1 MNKKITKK
9 ITAIGISAMMFCGM
23 LGNPDALKTITDSVS
38 ITAVAAT
45 ASGTCGSGL
54 RWSIDDDTLTISG
67 TGTEMQNYSSKSKT
81 PWISY
86 SSQIKKVILP
96 NTLKSIGDYAFYSM
110 EALEYV
116 YTLADYGQFPC
127 MPDVDVIG
135 NYAFANCYAFRGN
148 TQNGIL
154 TLGLGDFANGSTSKL
169 TVGKRAFQNCDHVR
183 LLKCNYDSMKVE
195 ELGFHN
201 MDILSSVY
209 CGDTTMEL
217 GSRAFYNDQNLS
229 KVEYKPSI
237 LPINNTAFYNTLYYK
252 NSFTGT
258 DHNYRN
264 IGSASKMKGKTLVV
278 NFFVDQVQMDL
289 SKPVRAVDEANVDE
303 QLDIKL
309 ADDEIATSKP
319 VRRTSESC
327 YTGIYKKDDLY
338 YKHIFSWE
346 AEKQDSPTENSVIAL
361 NKLDFNDS
369 DKIPDQNKIPHKI
382 YEYESTNGYLGSY
395 VSSQKI
401 TERMAQLRE
410 AFDDFETQSAQYGE
424 KCSFEMHPETNFY
437 ITLNTFDWSEK
448 QATVKPPYVPETY
461 RTNCNYMLTIGYN
474 GGDGAFDEFSP
485 SQLNYSSGD
494 TGITAYSDD
503 KLFASILEA
512 SKQRTG
518 DGNYPIDMMIDSET
532 YCSDYTRYLK
542 EEYQVDNIVYLV
554 HVTPYS
560 QSCAYPTEYNND
572 KDRID
577 EFAII
582 CGDPNIPY
590 TIEHETSHL
599 FGAPDYY
606 KKQRP
611 FSEEAGSYID
621 TYLAPSGELM
631 ICNGINISP
640 VTAFSIGWL
649 DKLDKTIYDMFF
661 DSDIFIRK
669 DKGSTENT

>member
-1 MNKKITKK
+1 MKHKITKK
-9 ITAIGISAMMFCGM
+9 VSAIGISALMFCGM
-23 LGNPDALKTITDSVS
+23 IGNPEALKAITDSVS
-38 ITAVAAT
+38 ITAAAAT

-54 RWSIDDDTLTISG
+54 RWSIDGDTLTISG
-67 TGTEMQNYSSKSKT
+67 TGTKMQNYSSKNKT

-96 NTLKSIGDYAFYSM
+96 NTLKSIGNYAFYSM

-148 TQNGIL
+148 TQSGIL
-154 TLGLGDFANGSTSKL
+154 TLGLGDFADGSTSKL

-183 LLKCNYDSMKVE
+183 FLKCNYDSMKVE

-201 MDILSSVY
+201 MDMLSSVY

-229 KVEYKPSI
+229 KVEYKPSV
-237 LPINNTAFYNTLYYK
+237 LTINNTAFYNTLYYK
-252 NSFTGT
+252 NSCTST
-258 DHNYRN
+258 DHKYRN
-264 IGSASKMKGKTLVV
+264 IGSALKMKDETLVV
-278 NFFVDQVQMDL
+278 NFFVDQVQLDL
-289 SKPVRAVDEANVDE
+289 SNPIRAVDDCDVNG

-309 ADDEIATSKP
+309 DDGMIATPKP
-319 VRRTSESC
+319 VRPTSERC

-361 NKLDFNDS
+361 NKLDFNDT
-369 DKIPDQNKIPHKI
+369 DKIPDQNKIPHQI
-382 YEYESTNGYLGSY
+382 YEDESTNGYLGSY

-401 TERMAQLRE
+401 TERMAKLRE
-410 AFDDFETQSAQYGE
+410 AFDDLETQSAQYGE

-437 ITLNTFDWSEK
+437 ITLNTFDWSEE
-448 QATVKPPYVPETY
+448 QATVKPRYAPETY
-461 RTNCNYMLTIGYN
+461 RTNCNYMLTKGYN
-474 GGDGAFDEFSP
+474 GDDGAFDEFSP
-485 SQLNYSSGD
+485 SQLNYSSGH
-494 TGITAYSDD
+494 TGITNSSND
-503 KLFASILEA
+503 KLFTAILEA
-512 SKQRTG
+512 SQQLTG
-518 DGNYPIDMMIDSET
+518 DETYPIDMKMYSGT
-532 YCSDYTRYLK
+532 HCSDYTRYLK
-542 EEYQVDNIVYLV
+542 EKYHVDNIVYLV

-582 CGDPNIPY
+582 CGDPNIPL

-606 KKQRP
+606 KKKRP

-621 TYLAPSGELM
+621 TYLDPDGELM
-631 ICNGINISP
+631 ICNGIKVSP

-649 DKLDKTIYDMFF
+649 DKLDTTTYNMFF
-661 DSDIFIRK
+661 DSDKFKRQ
-669 DKGSTENT
+669 

>member
-9 ITAIGISAMMFCGM
+9 LTAIGISSMLFCGM
-23 LGNPDALKTITDSVS
+23 LGNPEALKSITDPIS

-54 RWSIDDDTLTISG
+54 RWSIDGDTLTISG
-67 TGTEMQNYSSKSKT
+67 TGTEMQNYSSKNKT

-96 NTLKSIGDYAFYSM
+96 NTLKSIGNYAFYSM

-154 TLGLGDFANGSTSKL
+154 TLGLGDFADGSTSKL

-201 MDILSSVY
+201 MDMLSSVY

-229 KVEYKPSI
+229 KVEYKPSV
-237 LPINNTAFYNTLYYK
+237 LTINNTAFYNTLYYK

-258 DHNYRN
+258 DYNRRN
-264 IGSASKMKGKTLVV
+264 LGAASKMKGKSLVV
-278 NFFVDQVQMDL
+278 NFFVDQVQLDL
-289 SKPVRAVDEANVDE
+289 SNPIYTVE
-303 QLDIKL
+303 QTDVEGQHAIRL
-309 ADDEIATSKP
+309 AGDEIATPKP
-319 VRRTSESC
+319 VGPTSESC

-361 NKLDFNDS
+361 NKLDFNDT
-369 DKIPDQNKIPHKI
+369 DKIPDQNYIPHNT
-382 YEYESTNGYLGSY
+382 YETESTNGYLGSY
-395 VSSQKI
+395 VSSQMI
-401 TERMAQLRE
+401 TERLTQLRE
-410 AFDDFETQSAQYGE
+410 AFDDLETQSAQYGD
-424 KCSFEMHPETNFY
+424 KCSFEMNPDTNFY
-437 ITLNTFDWSEK
+437 ITLNNFDWSET
-448 QATVKPPYVPETY
+448 QATVKPRNAPDTFL
-461 RTNCNYMLTIGYN
+461 TNCDYMLTKGYN
-474 GGDGAFDEFSP
+474 GGNGAFKQFSQ
-485 SQLNYSSGD
+485 SQLYYSDGQ
-494 TGITAYSDD
+494 TGISDSSYE
-503 KLFASILEA
+503 KLFNAISEA
-512 SKQRTG
+512 SQQLTG
-518 DGNYPIDMMIDSET
+518 YGTYPIDMKMYSGT
-532 YCSDYTRYLK
+532 FCSDYTRYLK
-542 EEYQVDNIVYLV
+542 EKYHVDNIVYLV
-554 HVTPYS
+554 HVTSNS
-560 QSCAYPTEYNND
+560 QSCAYPTKYND
-572 KDRID
+572 DRDRID

-582 CGDPNIPY
+582 CGGKDIQN

-599 FGAPDYY
+599 FGALDYY
-606 KKQRP
+606 KRGRGVSK
-611 FSEEAGSYID
+611 EAGSYID
-621 TYLAPSGELM
+621 TYLDPDGELM
-631 ICNGINISP
+631 ICNGIKVSP

-649 DKLDKTIYDMFF
+649 DKLDTPTYNMFF
-661 DSDIFIRK
+661 DSDNFKRQ
-669 DKGSTENT
+669 